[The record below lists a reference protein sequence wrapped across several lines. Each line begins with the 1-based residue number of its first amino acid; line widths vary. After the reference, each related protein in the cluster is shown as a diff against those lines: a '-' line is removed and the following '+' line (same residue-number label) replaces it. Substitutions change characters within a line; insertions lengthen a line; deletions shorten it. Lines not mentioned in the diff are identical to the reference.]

1 MELFLINNGDYV
13 KEYYKSDLPDHR
25 ICLSD
30 EGKKQSIDAGIF
42 LKKYLDNNE
51 ISIKNAVIFISP
63 FLRARQ
69 TAELINDSLLIDE
82 VREDYALSEQ
92 NLGLFGDQSIG
103 RNQML
108 FQREFNLYNNYL
120 QNGGK
125 FYAKNPQGESPMDV
139 ALRTRMFLDM
149 ASNLDYHPIFVVS
162 HNTAIKTI
170 VMNIFHYS
178 PDWFNM
184 EEDMKHCSIRHVT
197 YDDDEYIYGGPIKKL
212 KI

>member
-1 MELFLINNGDYV
+1 MELFLIKNGDYV
-13 KEYYKSDLPDHR
+13 REYYKNDLPDHK

-30 EGKKQSIDAGIF
+30 EGIKKSIDAGIF
-42 LKKYLDNNE
+42 LKKYLDDNK
-51 ISIKNAVIFISP
+51 ISIKNAVIFMSP

-69 TAELINDSLLIDE
+69 TAELINDILLIDN

-125 FYAKNPQGESPMDV
+125 FYAKVPQGESPMDV
-139 ALRTRMFLDM
+139 ALRTRIFLDM
-149 ASNLDYHPIFVVS
+149 IPRNDHSPIFVVS

-170 VMNIFHYS
+170 VMNTCHYS
-178 PDWFNM
+178 PEWFNM
-184 EEDMKHCSIRHVT
+184 EEDIEGCSIRHVT
-197 YDDDEYIYGGPIKKL
+197 SDMDEYIYGGPIKKL